1 MKKKM
6 LSYLTALSILFG
18 SQSFMSP
25 VKSEEIYDE
34 SSYEPL
40 PIFTI
45 FNYEPKKKFRDYSEL
60 TLAIFN
66 GDKVLI
72 NSNTSVFTILTTDE
86 KIDYSGS
93 TISFSK
99 LKEDFDLGEDF
110 VPNNEIRIT
119 FERESMKPIYMIDR
133 ITRDTYICKNYFL
146 ELMKNPR
153 YSEII
158 EVRTFY
164 ESELED
170 LLEEMGAVNH
180 SLSGRLYTY
189 SEYMDQFYKKYIPKA
204 YWPVRFNFNNV
215 EINNTV
221 PKLKDEILNQ
231 QLIDSGIGFTILFEN
246 ETNKRKV
253 IKRVFLDRARINPS
267 LSNDIFSNE
276 QITNNNKLSENI
288 PEFKHDYEFFAL
300 EKNDINFVLNIDYF
314 FGMYNYKSFDENN
327 VIEIMLEGLWNS
339 ETIGDLIEYYNM
351 LPIELTT
358 DYSKYDLTDNPDIDH
373 SIYVKDPKGSIVI
386 NRDSMNIMLTPEI
399 SEGSQENSSMQET
412 YTELTVG
419 SRGQEVLNM
428 KKRFYELGYFR
439 TTEFN
444 NRFTEATEGTVKLFE
459 QNNGLPVDGTADPE
473 MLTLLFSDNAVRR

>member
-1 MKKKM
+1 MKKRV

-18 SQSFMSP
+18 AQSFINTA
-25 VKSEEIYDE
+25 KSEEIYDE

-60 TLAIFN
+60 TLVKFN
-66 GDKVLI
+66 GDMVLI
-72 NSNTSVFTILTTDE
+72 SSNTSVFNILTTDE

-119 FERESMKPIYMIDR
+119 FERENKKPIYMIDR
-133 ITRDTYICKNYFL
+133 ITRDTYISKDYFL

-170 LLEEMGAVNH
+170 LVEEMSGVNY
-180 SLSGRLYTY
+180 SLSGKKYSY

-221 PKLKDEILNQ
+221 PKLKDEILSQ
-231 QLIDSGIGFTILFEN
+231 PLIGSDIGFGIVYENDTNGREIL
-246 ETNKRKV
+246 KRIYLHKS
-253 IKRVFLDRARINPS
+253 KINPI
-267 LSNDIFSNE
+267 LSNDIFTGE
-276 QITNNNKLSENI
+276 LITENNMLSENV
-288 PEFKHDYEFFAL
+288 L
-300 EKNDINFVLNIDYF
+300 EANHNYNLFTIAKNDTNFILNIYHL
-314 FGMYNYKSFDENN
+314 FGKYNYKSFDENN
-327 VIEIMLEGLWNS
+327 VMEIMLEGLWNS
-339 ETIGDLIEYYNM
+339 ETVGDLIEYYKM

-358 DYSKYDLTDNPDIDH
+358 DYSKYDLSDNPDIDQ
-373 SIYVKDPKGSIVI
+373 SSYIENKSGNFIINEDNMTIKPIIERPRVK
-386 NRDSMNIMLTPEI
+386 
-399 SEGSQENSSMQET
+399 
-412 YTELTVG
+412 ELTKN
-419 SRGQEVLNM
+419 S
-428 KKRFYELGYFR
+428 
-439 TTEFN
+439 
-444 NRFTEATEGTVKLFE
+444 
-459 QNNGLPVDGTADPE
+459 
-473 MLTLLFSDNAVRR
+473 